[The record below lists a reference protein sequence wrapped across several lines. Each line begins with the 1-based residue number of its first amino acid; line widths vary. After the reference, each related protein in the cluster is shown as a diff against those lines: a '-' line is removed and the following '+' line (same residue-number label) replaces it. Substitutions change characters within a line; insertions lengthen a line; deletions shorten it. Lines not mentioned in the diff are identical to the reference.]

1 MKIKILIG
9 LAFCFFA
16 FPVNAQEIEEVIVV
30 GSTVEEFSTD
40 HVDDDSLLEVITPMA
55 EFTQGGFGGYVGYT
69 DRGTQSK
76 HTSVYRNGVPVNDA
90 GAGWYDFAHDITT
103 GNESVK
109 IVSGANSVLYGSA
122 SMAGTIFINDNF
134 DQKAFASYGDNYEK
148 FYAGYKNVSIS
159 RFDVSNGSVKTDN
172 NEIDSYVNTTARA
185 KAKLLSFDVVAN
197 YTDYDYDYDGCYN
210 ASWAK
215 TDDCQQKGDKGG
227 LSIRNDFLTIG
238 YNYNNA
244 TYFTEDVE
252 TSKGEAERYFVDARQ
267 AVIETKEVSTI
278 VGASFTQEVYNNND
292 REEYSIYSVLNY
304 KDLFDIGVRASEDYV
319 VGRLGV
325 AYELFFANAGTSFR
339 SPTLNEINGDAWTLP
354 NPDLE
359 PEEAFGFEI
368 GYGSV
373 SYFNYEFSEG
383 IDYVYSV
390 GQYVNTGEYDTQGL
404 RFNDSFSVPWGG
416 LGVDIRYTDTDQF
429 RVPRWSGNL
438 NYFAS
443 VNGWNIN
450 TSWSFVNDRK
460 PSPYD
465 GDTLEDYDTFN
476 ISLSRL
482 IGNDITIS
490 GSIRDLFDNNFEIV
504 PGYRA
509 GGRTFVLT
517 LTWQ

>member
-1 MKIKILIG
+1 M
-9 LAFCFFA
+9 
-16 FPVNAQEIEEVIVV
+16 
-30 GSTVEEFSTD
+30 
-40 HVDDDSLLEVITPMA
+40 
-55 EFTQGGFGGYVGYT
+55 
-69 DRGTQSK
+69 
-76 HTSVYRNGVPVNDA
+76 
-90 GAGWYDFAHDITT
+90 
-103 GNESVK
+103 
-109 IVSGANSVLYGSA
+109 
-122 SMAGTIFINDNF
+122 
-134 DQKAFASYGDNYEK
+134 
-148 FYAGYKNVSIS
+148 
-159 RFDVSNGSVKTDN
+159 
-172 NEIDSYVNTTARA
+172 
-185 KAKLLSFDVVAN
+185 
-197 YTDYDYDYDGCYN
+197 
-210 ASWAK
+210 
-215 TDDCQQKGDKGG
+215 
-227 LSIRNDFLTIG
+227 
-238 YNYNNA
+238 
-244 TYFTEDVE
+244 
-252 TSKGEAERYFVDARQ
+252 
-267 AVIETKEVSTI
+267 
-278 VGASFTQEVYNNND
+278 
-292 REEYSIYSVLNY
+292 
-304 KDLFDIGVRASEDYV
+304 
-319 VGRLGV
+319 
-325 AYELFFANAGTSFR
+325 
-339 SPTLNEINGDAWTLP
+339 P

-429 RVPRWSGNL
+429 RVPKWSGNL

-443 VNGWNIN
+443 VKGWDIN